1 MKVYISQHCDL
12 KANKVYKKIIAFGMF
27 ITEYFKEKNYGSD
40 LKDFMI
46 VFVIQKVE
54 EGMPLPS
61 KLLKPFY
68 VDYKEKINPYTKIP
82 IVFDKFFQYGILL
95 NDNDYEY
102 SITCSEE
109 EFQKLCAKLIL
120 ESFHNFDKLPKKA
133 TDFNKESFLNDFIFL
148 FKEKKI
154 LEIPEEKKRIYGE

>member
-1 MKVYISQHCDL
+1 MKVYISQHCDI

-82 IVFDKFFQYGILL
+82 IVFDKFFQYGLLL

-102 SITCSEE
+102 SIT
-109 EFQKLCAKLIL
+109 
-120 ESFHNFDKLPKKA
+120 
-133 TDFNKESFLNDFIFL
+133 
-148 FKEKKI
+148 
-154 LEIPEEKKRIYGE
+154 